1 MQSGSLFFA
10 DRANIKN
17 FIAVKFLNGGN
28 SMRIHYL
35 IILAVA
41 LTLPVVTGC
50 ASSRG
55 GKVYSRDQARTA
67 QSVYYATV
75 IRVEEVTI
83 EGREGGLGGVAGGVV
98 GGFLG
103 NTVGG
108 GSGKGLATAAGAVGG
123 MAAGAA
129 AEKAATTKAGLE
141 IEVERDDGRM
151 MVVVQEKDDEF
162 AAGDRVRL
170 ISGRDGSWRVR
181 Q

>member
-1 MQSGSLFFA
+1 MQKHWLVVLM
-10 DRANIKN
+10 
-17 FIAVKFLNGGN
+17 IA
-28 SMRIHYL
+28 
-35 IILAVA
+35 LAM
-41 LTLPVVTGC
+41 PVVSGC

-67 QSVYYATV
+67 QQVYYATV

-83 EGREGGLGGVAGGVV
+83 EGREGGVGGVAGGVV

-103 NTVGG
+103 NTIGG

-123 MAAGAA
+123 MVAGAA
-129 AEKAATTKAGLE
+129 AEKAATTKAALE

-170 ISGRDGSWRVR
+170 IGGSGGEWRVR